1 MDNPKKPKAGSN
13 PMTLTPQ
20 QRQMLANLPAGT
32 VKNRFRA
39 DKPGETSPYAETP
52 DVKTAKERLQR
63 LIDAQKRYSN
73 YKKHNT
79 PSPGD
84 VDPETGDVI
93 GEGVK
98 KAGHPEAFELGLDAE
113 TMDNPEYQ
121 KILRQKRVERAKQM
135 LNPKLARTMGDD
147 VSQDD
152 IEAADRAARR
162 RKRVDEA
169 MGNED
174 SEYQRILQSMR
185 ANDPV
190 LRALRG
196 AKSAGDGMVS
206 VKPTNLSRAEDKKLE
221 KASRRK
227 FNPRNVGKDAY

>member
-1 MDNPKKPKAGSN
+1 MESSNNPKTGSQ
-13 PMTLTPQ
+13 PMNLTKLQ
-20 QRQMLANLPAGT
+20 QQMMSSLPAGGRRNI
-32 VKNRFRA
+32 KI
-39 DKPGETSPYAETP
+39 
-52 DVKTAKERLQR
+52 VKTGQE
-63 LIDAQKRYSN
+63 
-73 YKKHNT
+73 KKMKKVRPEVQQQLMKKLEPKT
-79 PSPGD
+79 PGGD
-84 VDPETGDVI
+84 VDPETGDLI
-93 GEGVK
+93 PESVK
-98 KAGHPEAFELGLDAE
+98 KAGHPESFELGLDAE
-113 TMDNPEYQ
+113 TTENPEYQ

-185 ANDPV
+185 ANAPV

>member
-1 MDNPKKPKAGSN
+1 MNLTKQQQQMMSSLSAGTRKNYRLVSPEDMKRKKVRPEV
-13 PMTLTPQ
+13 Q
-20 QRQMLANLPAGT
+20 QRL
-32 VKNRFRA
+32 KN
-39 DKPGETSPYAETP
+39 KLNTKTPG
-52 DVKTAKERLQR
+52 
-63 LIDAQKRYSN
+63 
-73 YKKHNT
+73 
-79 PSPGD
+79 GD
-84 VDPETGDVI
+84 VDPETGDLI
-93 GEGVK
+93 PESVK
-98 KAGHPEAFELGLDAE
+98 KAGHPESFELGLDAE
-113 TMDNPEYQ
+113 TTENPEYQ

-174 SEYQRILQSMR
+174 SEYQKILQSMR

-190 LRALRG
+190 LKSLQG
-196 AKSAGDGMVS
+196 AKPAGDGMVS
-206 VKPTNLSRAEDKKLE
+206 VKPTNLSKAEDKKLE
-221 KASRRK
+221 MASRRK

>member
-1 MDNPKKPKAGSN
+1 
-13 PMTLTPQ
+13 MTLTPQ

-32 VKNRFRA
+32 AKNRFRV

-52 DVKTAKERLQR
+52 NVTTAKKRLQR
-63 LIDAQKRYSN
+63 LIDAQKKYSD

-98 KAGHPEAFELGLDAE
+98 KAGHPESFELGLDAE

-135 LNPKLARTMGDD
+135 LNPKLVTTMGND
-147 VSQDD
+147 VSQED
-152 IEAADRAARR
+152 IEAADKAARR
-162 RKRVDEA
+162 RKRIGEA
-169 MGNED
+169 MEKQGMLFKTQAGPETTTVVPAVVGKD
-174 SEYQRILQSMR
+174 RK
-185 ANDPV
+185 
-190 LRALRG
+190 RG
-196 AKSAGDGMVS
+196 TDKR
-206 VKPTNLSRAEDKKLE
+206 SRENKK
-221 KASRRK
+221 K
-227 FNPRNVGKDAY
+227 FNPKNVGKDAY

>member
-1 MDNPKKPKAGSN
+1 MSRE
-13 PMTLTPQ
+13 PMKLTPQ
-20 QRQMLANLPAGT
+20 QIKMLANLPAGT
-32 VKNRFRA
+32 AKNRFRV

-52 DVKTAKERLQR
+52 NVTTAKKRLQR
-63 LIDAQKRYSN
+63 LLDAQKKYAN
-73 YKKHNT
+73 YNKHNT
-79 PSPGD
+79 PGPGD

-135 LNPKLARTMGDD
+135 LNPKLVTTTGDD

-152 IEAADRAARR
+152 VEAADRAARR
-162 RKRVDEA
+162 RKRIGEA
-169 MGNED
+169 MEKQGMLFKTQAEPKTTTVVP
-174 SEYQRILQSMR
+174 
-185 ANDPV
+185 AV
-190 LRALRG
+190 V
-196 AKSAGDGMVS
+196 GDERKRS
-206 VKPTNLSRAEDKKLE
+206 TDKRSRENKK
-221 KASRRK
+221 K